1 MAAVRRHVGHD
12 RPLSLD
18 EAIHVAQGLS
28 RRDFLKL
35 GGIAASGLMLAGC
48 DLASGDDPS
57 PTGQAVASG
66 SGADTPR
73 VVIVGAGLAGMT
85 AAYRLHQAGL
95 PTQVF
100 EARDRVGGRCW
111 SARDFAGGQVGEHGG
126 EFVDTRH
133 VHLRVLADELGLEL
147 DDLWAPWDADT
158 ISLNY
163 VDGALVS
170 PGRLFHE
177 MAPAVDEIVRLA
189 RQGPIFAGE
198 APAAIRA
205 LDEQTEAEWYAEHV
219 GATDTALYRM
229 WSQRQSGWYGL
240 DPDALSA
247 VNLIDFYAID
257 YPGGDERY
265 TIRGG
270 NDQVPGRILDAL
282 PEGTVT
288 LEAPLEAMI
297 ARDDATTELRFA
309 GQEPVI
315 ADRVILTLPFTTL
328 RDVDL
333 TDAGL
338 PNDRMRAIEDLGM
351 GTNAKV
357 LMQFDR
363 PFFTGFGGWGGSL
376 NRGDDPILGTWESGA
391 TDTNEPELGLLTVY
405 TGGAVGA
412 GYGADEPHAPAS
424 AEVVD
429 VTLAAIEDAE
439 PSVRE
444 AFTGTAWLDSWV
456 QDPWIHGSYTAF
468 LPGQTT
474 AWWGTL
480 GRPIGTVHF
489 AGEHT
494 SVYSQGFLNGGVE
507 SGDRA
512 AGEVIAALGRDVPPG
527 LARTRR
533 MQRRYEPVFPW
544 A

>member
-18 EAIHVAQGLS
+18 EAIHVTQGLS
-28 RRDFLKL
+28 RRDFLRM
-35 GGIAASGLMLAGC
+35 GGIAVGGLLLAGC

-57 PTGQAVASG
+57 PSGQAVASG
-66 SGADTPR
+66 ADAPR
-73 VVIVGAGLAGMT
+73 VVIVGAGLAGMAT
-85 AAYRLHQAGL
+85 AYRLHQAGL

-133 VHLRVLADELGLEL
+133 VHLRVLADELGLKL
-147 DDLWAPWDADT
+147 DDLYAPWDADT
-158 ISLNY
+158 TWLNY
-163 VDGALVS
+163 VDGGLVK
-170 PGRLFHE
+170 PGELFNE
-177 MAPAVDEIVRLA
+177 MARAVDEIMKLS
-189 RQGPIFAGE
+189 RQGSTFAGE

-219 GATDTALYRM
+219 GATDTAVYRL
-229 WSQRQSGWYGL
+229 WNQRQAGWYGL
-240 DPDALSA
+240 DPEVLSA
-247 VNLIDFYAID
+247 VNLIDFYAVD

-265 TIRGG
+265 TIHGG
-270 NDQVPGRILDAL
+270 NDQVPGRILDEL
-282 PEGTVT
+282 PDGTVT
-288 LEAPLEAMI
+288 FEAPLEAMI
-297 ARDDATTELRFA
+297 ARDDGTTELRFG
-309 GQEPVI
+309 GQAPVI
-315 ADRVILTLPFTTL
+315 ADRVVLTLPFTTL

-333 TDAGL
+333 TGAGL
-338 PNDRMRAIEDLGM
+338 PADRLRAIDELGM

-363 PFFTGFGGWGGSL
+363 PFFTGFGDWSGGL

-391 TDTNEPELGLLTVY
+391 TDTKAPDLGLLTVY

-412 GYGADEPHAPAS
+412 GYAADEPHAPAPD
-424 AEVVD
+424 AVIDDTLEAIDQVVPG
-429 VTLAAIEDAE
+429 LRA
-439 PSVRE
+439 S
-444 AFTGTAWLDSWV
+444 FTGTAWLDSWV

-474 AWWGTL
+474 TWWGTL
-480 GRPIGTVHF
+480 GRPVGTVHF

-512 AGEVIAALGRDVPPG
+512 AGEVIAALGLDVPPG
-527 LARTRR
+527 LARSRR